1 MIASH
6 ILEGKY
12 VNLRPVEEE
21 DSEFILTI
29 RNDYSI
35 SKYLPKLNVTVD
47 EQKSWISKQ
56 RVDKESY
63 YFLIESAEGKRL
75 GTISYYDIVGN
86 HGESGRVCSIGNA
99 TQNVEALILFYNY
112 LFYELNVEY
121 VTIWVYEDNKPVLSL
136 KQSIGFTWNGNGI
149 DDSGMK
155 YRKGIINVAQ
165 YEKKI
170 PLIKKM
176 LKLG

>member
-1 MIASH
+1 M
-6 ILEGKY
+6 
-12 VNLRPVEEE
+12 
-21 DSEFILTI
+21 D
-29 RNDYSI
+29 
-35 SKYLPKLNVTVD
+35 
-47 EQKSWISKQ
+47 Q
-56 RVDKESY
+56 
-63 YFLIESAEGKRL
+63 YFLIESVEGKRL

-136 KQSIGFTWNGNGI
+136 KQSIGFTWNGDGI

-165 YEKKI
+165 FEEKI